1 MKGCLTIIAI
11 IPLVIIGAMF
21 YWVAYGA
28 LCVLA
33 VLSMGI
39 NRLIGDQSTWKECME
54 EGAAALVDWDG
65 TLFDEEDFKEPRT

>member
-11 IPLVIIGAMF
+11 IPLVIIGAMS
-21 YWVAYGA
+21 YWVAYCA
-28 LCVLA
+28 LSVLA

-39 NRLIGDQSTWKECME
+39 NRLIGAQSTWKECME

-65 TLFDEEDFKEPRT
+65 TLFDEEDFQGR